1 MFVWLTHAVWCEQCV
16 NESHVNK
23 LNESNPEEGPEIEDS
38 KIEDLSKKLH
48 TIQQRNEQ
56 KLRTVAQRR
65 WYDMTCWD
73 EIHHL

>member
-1 MFVWLTHAVWCEQCV
+1 MQWCEQCV

-56 KLRTVAQRR
+56 KLQ
-65 WYDMTCWD
+65 
-73 EIHHL
+73 